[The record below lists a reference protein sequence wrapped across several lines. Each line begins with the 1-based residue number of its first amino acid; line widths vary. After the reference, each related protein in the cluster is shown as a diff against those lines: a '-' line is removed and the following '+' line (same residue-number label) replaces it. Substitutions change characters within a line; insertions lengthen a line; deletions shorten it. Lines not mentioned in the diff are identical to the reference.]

1 MPGAD
6 LVNKLRVGS
15 INFEQLEWYR
25 GCYNPSLLLETGF
38 LFFIRKEWMKMNYE
52 LMYSEMLEKALNGAL
67 SVMEIKA
74 MIEKPNYADQGDLAF
89 PCFQLAKSYRKSP
102 ALIAQEIA
110 PLIQNELIEKVEA
123 NGPYVNCF
131 LNKKLVSK
139 HVIKTVL
146 QQGKDYGNQ
155 SIEGEKTIVIDCSSP
170 NIAKPFSMGHIRS
183 TMIGN
188 SIANIASKNGYKA
201 IKINH
206 LGDWGTQFGKLIVAY
221 KRWGVEEKVKLNPI
235 KELLTLY
242 IKFHEEVEKE
252 PQLEEEARSWFKK
265 LEQKNE
271 EAQELWEWF
280 REESLK
286 EFMMVYD
293 LLGVSFDSFNGEA
306 FYNDKMDRIISLLEE
321 KQLLVE
327 SEGADV
333 VDLSEKELPPCL
345 IRKSDGATLYATRD
359 LAAALY
365 RKETYDFDKAVY
377 VVGGEQALHFTQVF
391 TVLNKMGYEWSKNME
406 HVPFG
411 LILQNGKKM
420 STRKGKIVLLEK
432 VIEEA
437 ISLASQ
443 NISDKNPNLKNKDEV
458 AKMVGV
464 GAIIFQDLK
473 NDRMNNFEFSLEQML
488 KFEGETGP
496 YVQYSIART
505 NSILS
510 KANAPDLTK
519 QEGLNDSYSWEII
532 KLVLEFPNKVK
543 RSFEQFE
550 PSVIAKYTI
559 DLAQSFNK
567 YYGNTHILTK
577 DEQLE
582 SRLALI
588 KVVST
593 VLEEGLRLLGIR
605 APKEM

>member
-1 MPGAD
+1 
-6 LVNKLRVGS
+6 
-15 INFEQLEWYR
+15 
-25 GCYNPSLLLETGF
+25 
-38 LFFIRKEWMKMNYE
+38 MNYE
-52 LMYSEMLEKALNGAL
+52 LLYSEHLEKALNGVL
-67 SVMEIKA
+67 TVGEIISL
-74 MIEKPNYADQGDLAF
+74 IEKPNYADQGDLAF
-89 PCFQLAKSYRKSP
+89 PCFQLAKSLRKSP
-102 ALIAQEIA
+102 IAIAKEIA
-110 PLIQNELIEKVEA
+110 PLIQNELFEKVEA
-123 NGPYVNCF
+123 NGPYINCF
-131 LNKKLVSK
+131 LNKQVVSK
-139 HVIKTVL
+139 QVIENVL
-146 QQGKDYGNQ
+146 HLRNQYGTYTL
-155 SIEGEKTIVIDCSSP
+155 EEEKTIVIDCSSP
-170 NIAKPFSMGHIRS
+170 NIAKPFSMGHLRS
-183 TMIGN
+183 TMIG
-188 SIANIASKNGYKA
+188 SAIGNIAAKNGFKP
-201 IKINH
+201 IKVNH

-221 KRWGVEEKVKLNPI
+221 KLWGNKHAVKENPI
-235 KELLTLY
+235 QELLKLY
-242 IKFHEEVEKE
+242 VKFHEEVESS
-252 PQLEEEARSWFKK
+252 PHLEEEARSWFKQ
-265 LEQKNE
+265 LEEKNE
-271 EAQELWEWF
+271 EALELWKWF

-286 EFMMVYD
+286 EFKLVYD
-293 LLGVSFDSFNGEA
+293 LLGVEFDSFNGEA
-306 FYNDKMDRIISLLEE
+306 FYNDKMDRIINLLEE
-321 KQLLVE
+321 NELLVE

-333 VDLSEKELPPCL
+333 VELTEKELPPCL

-391 TVLNKMGYEWSKNME
+391 TVLNKMGYDWSEKMV

-437 ISLASQ
+437 ISLANQ
-443 NISDKNPNLKNKDEV
+443 NISDKNPTLKNKEEV

-473 NDRMNNFEFSLEQML
+473 NDRMNNIEFSLEQML

-496 YVQYSIART
+496 YIQYSIART
-505 NSILS
+505 NSILE
-510 KANAPDLTK
+510 KAKTQNISIQD
-519 QEGLNDSYSWEII
+519 GLDDPYSWEII
-532 KLVLEFPNKVK
+532 KLIVAFPEKVK

-567 YYGNTHILTK
+567 YYGNTHILT
-577 DEQLE
+577 DDDQLV

-588 KVVST
+588 KAVSI

>member
-1 MPGAD
+1 
-6 LVNKLRVGS
+6 
-15 INFEQLEWYR
+15 
-25 GCYNPSLLLETGF
+25 
-38 LFFIRKEWMKMNYE
+38 MNYVN
-52 LMYSEMLEKALNGAL
+52 MYSEQIEKALNGSL
-67 SVMEIKA
+67 ILTEINSL
-74 MIEKPNYADQGDLAF
+74 IQKPNYADQGDLAF
-89 PCFQLAKSYRKSP
+89 PCFQLAKALKKSP
-102 ALIAQEIA
+102 VIIAKEIA
-110 PLIQNELIEKVEA
+110 PQINHNLIEKVEA

-139 HVIKTVL
+139 QVIELVL
-146 QQGKDYGNQ
+146 GQGKEYGNQ
-155 SIEGEKTIVIDCSSP
+155 VIDEDKTVAIDCSSP
-170 NIAKPFSMGHIRS
+170 NIAKPFSMGHLRS

-188 SIANIASKNGYKA
+188 SIAKIAEKNGYKS

-221 KRWGVEEKVKLNPI
+221 KLWGNQDAVKENPI
-235 KELLTLY
+235 KELLKLY
-242 IKFHEEVEKE
+242 VKFHEEVEKE
-252 PQLEEEARSWFKK
+252 PQLEEEARSWFKQ
-265 LEQKNE
+265 LEEKNE
-271 EAQELWEWF
+271 EALHLWKWF
-280 REESLK
+280 RDESLK
-286 EFMMVYD
+286 EFMLVYD
-293 LLGVSFDSFNGEA
+293 LLGVNFDSFNGEA
-306 FYNDKMDRIISLLEE
+306 FYNDKMERVIELLEQ
-321 KQLLVE
+321 KNLLVE

-333 VDLSEKELPPCL
+333 VELTEKDLPPCL

-377 VVGGEQALHFTQVF
+377 VVGGEQALHFDQVF
-391 TVLNKMGYEWSKNME
+391 TVLNKMGYEWSKDMV

-420 STRKGKIVLLEK
+420 STRKGKIVLLEE

-443 NISDKNPNLKNKDEV
+443 NIAEKNPTLKNKEEV

-473 NDRMNNFEFSLEQML
+473 NDRMNNIEFSLDQML

-505 NSILS
+505 NSILD
-510 KANAPDLTK
+510 KAASQDLNK
-519 QEGLNDSYSWEII
+519 QDGLDDSYSWDII
-532 KLVLEFPNKVK
+532 KHILEFPNKVT

-567 YYGNTHILTK
+567 YYGNIHILTN

-588 KVVST
+588 KVVSI

>member
-1 MPGAD
+1 
-6 LVNKLRVGS
+6 
-15 INFEQLEWYR
+15 
-25 GCYNPSLLLETGF
+25 
-38 LFFIRKEWMKMNYE
+38 MNYE
-52 LMYSEMLEKALNGAL
+52 LLYSEHLEKALNGVLNKIEINAL
-67 SVMEIKA
+67 
-74 MIEKPNYADQGDLAF
+74 IEKPHYADQGDLAF
-89 PCFQLAKSYRKSP
+89 PCFQLAKSLRKSP
-102 ALIAQEIA
+102 VSIAQEIA
-110 PLIQNELIEKVEA
+110 PLIQHELFAKVEA

-131 LNKKLVSK
+131 LNKKIVSK
-139 HVIKTVL
+139 HIIETVL
-146 QQGKDYGNQ
+146 NKGKDYGNQ
-155 SIEGEKTIVIDCSSP
+155 VTDEEKTIVIDCSSP

-188 SIANIASKNGYKA
+188 AIGNIAQKNGYNA

-252 PQLEEEARSWFKK
+252 PELEEEARSWFKK
-265 LEQKNE
+265 LEEKNE

-306 FYNDKMDRIISLLEE
+306 FYNDKMDRIITLLEE
-321 KQLLVE
+321 KNLLVE
-327 SEGADV
+327 SEGAEV
-333 VDLSEKELPPCL
+333 VDLSEIELPPCL

-359 LAAALY
+359 LAAAIY
-365 RKETYDFDKAVY
+365 RKETYDFDRAVY

-437 ISLASQ
+437 INLANQ

-496 YVQYSIART
+496 YVQYSIVRT
-505 NSILS
+505 NSILE
-510 KANAPDLTK
+510 KANITDFQN
-519 QEGLNDSYSWEII
+519 QEGLHDEYSWEII
-532 KLVLEFPNKVK
+532 KNIQAFPDKVR
-543 RSFEQFE
+543 RSFEQNE

-559 DLAQSFNK
+559 DLAQAFNK
-567 YYGNTHILTK
+567 YYGNTHILTE
-577 DEQLE
+577 DDQLV

-588 KVVST
+588 KAVSI

>member
-1 MPGAD
+1 
-6 LVNKLRVGS
+6 
-15 INFEQLEWYR
+15 
-25 GCYNPSLLLETGF
+25 
-38 LFFIRKEWMKMNYE
+38 MNYVN
-52 LMYSEMLEKALNGAL
+52 LYSEQIEKALNGAL
-67 SVMEIKA
+67 TITEINA
-74 MIEKPNYADQGDLAF
+74 LIEKPNYADQGDLAF
-89 PCFQLAKSYRKSP
+89 PCFQLAKALRKSP
-102 ALIAQEIA
+102 VMIANEVA
-110 PLIQNELIEKVEA
+110 PLIKHELIEKVEA

-139 HVIKTVL
+139 QVIDLVL
-146 QQGKDYGNQ
+146 SQGKEYGNQ
-155 SIEGEKTIVIDCSSP
+155 IDGNEKTVAIDCSSP
-170 NIAKPFSMGHIRS
+170 NIAKPFSMGHLRS

-188 SIANIASKNGYKA
+188 SIAKIAEKNGYKA
-201 IKINH
+201 VKINH

-221 KRWGVEEKVKLNPI
+221 KLWGNQDAVKENPI
-235 KELLTLY
+235 KELLKLY

-252 PQLEEEARSWFKK
+252 PQLEEDARSWFKQ
-265 LEQKNE
+265 LEEKNE
-271 EAQELWEWF
+271 EALHLWKWF

-286 EFMMVYD
+286 EFMLVYD
-293 LLGVSFDSFNGEA
+293 LLGVNFDNFNGEA
-306 FYNDKMDRIISLLEE
+306 FYNDKMDRIIDLLEQ
-321 KQLLVE
+321 KNLLVE

-333 VDLSEKELPPCL
+333 VELTEKDLPPCL

-377 VVGGEQALHFTQVF
+377 VVGGEQALHFEQVF
-391 TVLNKMGYEWSKNME
+391 TVLNKMGYEWSKDMV

-420 STRKGKIVLLEK
+420 STRKGKIVLLEE

-443 NISDKNPNLKNKDEV
+443 NIADKNPTLKNKEEV
-458 AKMVGV
+458 ARMVGV

-473 NDRMNNFEFSLEQML
+473 NDRMNNIEFSLEQML

-505 NSILS
+505 NSILE
-510 KANAPDLTK
+510 KATSYDVNK
-519 QEGLNDSYSWEII
+519 QEGLDDSYSWDII
-532 KLVLEFPNKVK
+532 KQILEFPNKVS

-567 YYGNTHILTK
+567 YYGNTHILTN
-577 DEQLE
+577 DDQLE

-588 KVVST
+588 KVVS
-593 VLEEGLRLLGIR
+593 VILEEGLRLLGIR

>member
-1 MPGAD
+1 
-6 LVNKLRVGS
+6 
-15 INFEQLEWYR
+15 
-25 GCYNPSLLLETGF
+25 
-38 LFFIRKEWMKMNYE
+38 MNYE
-52 LMYSEMLEKALNGAL
+52 LLYSEYLEKALNGAL
-67 SVMEIKA
+67 NKVEINA
-74 MIEKPNYADQGDLAF
+74 LIEKPHYADQGDLAF
-89 PCFQLAKSYRKSP
+89 PCFQLAKSLRKSP
-102 ALIAQEIA
+102 VSIAQEIA
-110 PLIQNELIEKVEA
+110 QLIQHELFEKVEA

-131 LNKKLVSK
+131 LNKKIVSK
-139 HVIKTVL
+139 HIIETVL
-146 QQGKDYGNQ
+146 SEGKDFGNHFTD
-155 SIEGEKTIVIDCSSP
+155 EEKTIVIDCSSP

-188 SIANIASKNGYKA
+188 AIGNIAQKNGYKA

-221 KRWGVEEKVKLNPI
+221 KRWGIEEKVKLNPI

-242 IKFHEEVEKE
+242 VKFHEEVEKE

-265 LEQKNE
+265 LEEKNE
-271 EAQELWEWF
+271 EAQELWDWF

-306 FYNDKMDRIISLLEE
+306 FYNDKMDRIITILEE
-321 KQLLVE
+321 KKLLVE
-327 SEGADV
+327 SEGAEV
-333 VDLSEKELPPCL
+333 VDLSEIELPPCL

-359 LAAALY
+359 LAAAIY

-437 ISLASQ
+437 ISLANK
-443 NISDKNPNLKNKDEV
+443 NITDKNPNLKNKDEV
-458 AKMVGV
+458 AEMVGV

-496 YVQYSIART
+496 YVQYSIVRT
-505 NSILS
+505 NSILE
-510 KANAPDLTK
+510 KANVTEFHHQD
-519 QEGLNDSYSWEII
+519 GLHDEYSWEII
-532 KLVLEFPNKVK
+532 KNIQAFPDKVK
-543 RSFEQFE
+543 RSFEQNE

-559 DLAQSFNK
+559 DLAQAFNK
-567 YYGNTHILTK
+567 YYGNTHILT
-577 DEQLE
+577 DDQQLI

-588 KVVST
+588 KAVSI

>member
-1 MPGAD
+1 
-6 LVNKLRVGS
+6 
-15 INFEQLEWYR
+15 
-25 GCYNPSLLLETGF
+25 
-38 LFFIRKEWMKMNYE
+38 MNYVN
-52 LMYSEMLEKALNGAL
+52 MYSEQLEKALNGSL
-67 SVMEIKA
+67 TLTEINSL
-74 MIEKPNYADQGDLAF
+74 IEKPNYADQGDLAF
-89 PCFQLAKSYRKSP
+89 PCFQLAKALKKSP
-102 ALIAQEIA
+102 VMIAKEIA
-110 PLIQNELIEKVEA
+110 PQINHNLIEKVEA

-139 HVIKTVL
+139 QVIEFVL
-146 QQGKDYGNQ
+146 SQGKEYGNQ
-155 SIEGEKTIVIDCSSP
+155 IIGEDKTVAIDCSSP
-170 NIAKPFSMGHIRS
+170 NIAKPFSMGHLRS

-188 SIANIASKNGYKA
+188 SIAKIAEKNGYKS

-221 KRWGVEEKVKLNPI
+221 KLWGNQDAVKENPI
-235 KELLTLY
+235 KELLKLY
-242 IKFHEEVEKE
+242 VKFHEEVEKE
-252 PQLEEEARSWFKK
+252 PQLEEEARSWFKQ
-265 LEQKNE
+265 LEEKNE
-271 EAQELWEWF
+271 EALHLWKWF
-280 REESLK
+280 RDESLK
-286 EFMMVYD
+286 EFMLVYD
-293 LLGVSFDSFNGEA
+293 LLGVNFDSFNGEA
-306 FYNDKMDRIISLLEE
+306 FYNDKMERIIELLEQ
-321 KQLLVE
+321 KNLLVE

-333 VDLSEKELPPCL
+333 VELTEKELPPCL

-377 VVGGEQALHFTQVF
+377 VVGGEQALHFEQVF
-391 TVLNKMGYEWSKNME
+391 TVLNKMGYEWSKDMV

-420 STRKGKIVLLEK
+420 STRKGKIVLLEE

-443 NISDKNPNLKNKDEV
+443 NIAEKNPTLKNKEEV

-473 NDRMNNFEFSLEQML
+473 NDRMNNIEFSLDQML

-505 NSILS
+505 NSILD
-510 KANAPDLTK
+510 KAASQDLNN
-519 QEGLNDSYSWEII
+519 QDGLDDSYSWDMI
-532 KLVLEFPNKVK
+532 KHILEFPNKVT

-559 DLAQSFNK
+559 DLAQSFSK
-567 YYGNTHILTK
+567 YYGNTHILTN
-577 DEQLE
+577 DDQLE

-588 KVVST
+588 KVVSI

>member
-1 MPGAD
+1 
-6 LVNKLRVGS
+6 
-15 INFEQLEWYR
+15 
-25 GCYNPSLLLETGF
+25 
-38 LFFIRKEWMKMNYE
+38 
-52 LMYSEMLEKALNGAL
+52 MYSEQIEKALNGSL
-67 SVMEIKA
+67 ILTEINSL
-74 MIEKPNYADQGDLAF
+74 IQKPNYADQGDLAF
-89 PCFQLAKSYRKSP
+89 PCFQLAKALKKSP
-102 ALIAQEIA
+102 VIIAKEIA
-110 PLIQNELIEKVEA
+110 PQINHNLIEKVEA

-139 HVIKTVL
+139 QVIELVL
-146 QQGKDYGNQ
+146 GQGKEYGNQ
-155 SIEGEKTIVIDCSSP
+155 VIDEDKTVAIDCSSP
-170 NIAKPFSMGHIRS
+170 NIAKPFSMGHLRS

-188 SIANIASKNGYKA
+188 SIAKIAEKNGYKS

-221 KRWGVEEKVKLNPI
+221 KLWGNQDAVKENPI
-235 KELLTLY
+235 KELLKLY
-242 IKFHEEVEKE
+242 VKFHEEVEKE
-252 PQLEEEARSWFKK
+252 PQLEEEARSWFKQ
-265 LEQKNE
+265 LEEKNE
-271 EAQELWEWF
+271 EALHLWKWF
-280 REESLK
+280 RDESLK
-286 EFMMVYD
+286 EFMLVYD
-293 LLGVSFDSFNGEA
+293 LLGVNFDSFNGEA
-306 FYNDKMDRIISLLEE
+306 FYNDKMERVIELLEQ
-321 KQLLVE
+321 KNLLVE

-333 VDLSEKELPPCL
+333 VELTEKDLPPCL

-377 VVGGEQALHFTQVF
+377 VVGGEQALHFDQVF
-391 TVLNKMGYEWSKNME
+391 TVLNKMGYEWSKDMV

-420 STRKGKIVLLEK
+420 STRKGKIVLLEE

-443 NISDKNPNLKNKDEV
+443 NIAEKNPTLKNKEEV

-473 NDRMNNFEFSLEQML
+473 NDRMNNIEFSLDQML

-505 NSILS
+505 NSILD
-510 KANAPDLTK
+510 KAASQDLNK
-519 QEGLNDSYSWEII
+519 QDGLDDSYSWDII
-532 KLVLEFPNKVK
+532 KHILEFPNKVT

-567 YYGNTHILTK
+567 YYGNIHILTN

-588 KVVST
+588 KVVSI

>member
-1 MPGAD
+1 
-6 LVNKLRVGS
+6 
-15 INFEQLEWYR
+15 
-25 GCYNPSLLLETGF
+25 
-38 LFFIRKEWMKMNYE
+38 MNYE
-52 LMYSEMLEKALNGAL
+52 LLYSEHLEKALNGAL
-67 SVMEIKA
+67 NKIEIRA
-74 MIEKPNYADQGDLAF
+74 LIEKPHYADQGDLAF
-89 PCFQLAKSYRKSP
+89 PCFQLAKSLRKSP
-102 ALIAQEIA
+102 VSISQEIA
-110 PLIQNELIEKVEA
+110 PLIQHELFEKVEA

-131 LNKKLVSK
+131 LNKKIVSK
-139 HVIKTVL
+139 HIIETVL
-146 QQGKDYGNQ
+146 NKGKDFGNQ
-155 SIEGEKTIVIDCSSP
+155 VTDDEKTIVIDCSSP

-188 SIANIASKNGYKA
+188 AIGNIAQKNGYKA

-265 LEQKNE
+265 LEEKNE

-286 EFMMVYD
+286 EFKMVYD

-306 FYNDKMDRIISLLEE
+306 FYNDKMDRIITLLEE
-321 KQLLVE
+321 KKLLVE
-327 SEGADV
+327 SEGAEV
-333 VDLSEKELPPCL
+333 VDLSEIELPPCL

-437 ISLASQ
+437 ISLANQ

-496 YVQYSIART
+496 YVQYSIVRT
-505 NSILS
+505 NSILE
-510 KANAPDLTK
+510 KADVTDFHH
-519 QEGLNDSYSWEII
+519 QVGLHDEYSWDII
-532 KLVLEFPNKVK
+532 KNIQAFPDKVK
-543 RSFEQFE
+543 RSFEQNE

-577 DEQLE
+577 DDQLV

-588 KVVST
+588 KAVSI

>member
-1 MPGAD
+1 
-6 LVNKLRVGS
+6 
-15 INFEQLEWYR
+15 
-25 GCYNPSLLLETGF
+25 
-38 LFFIRKEWMKMNYE
+38 MNYVN
-52 LMYSEMLEKALNGAL
+52 MYSEQIEKALNGSL
-67 SVMEIKA
+67 TLTEINSL
-74 MIEKPNYADQGDLAF
+74 IEKPHYADQGDLAF
-89 PCFQLAKSYRKSP
+89 PCFQLAKALKKSP
-102 ALIAQEIA
+102 VIIAKEIA
-110 PLIQNELIEKVEA
+110 PQINHVLIEKVEA

-139 HVIKTVL
+139 QVIELVLGQGKAYGNRNQVIGEDKTVA
-146 QQGKDYGNQ
+146 
-155 SIEGEKTIVIDCSSP
+155 IDCSSP
-170 NIAKPFSMGHIRS
+170 NIAKPFSMGHLRS

-188 SIANIASKNGYKA
+188 SIAKIAEKNGYKS

-221 KRWGVEEKVKLNPI
+221 KLWGNQDAVKENPI
-235 KELLTLY
+235 KELLKLY
-242 IKFHEEVEKE
+242 VKFHEEVEKE
-252 PQLEEEARSWFKK
+252 PQLEEEARSWFKQ
-265 LEQKNE
+265 LEEKNE
-271 EAQELWEWF
+271 EALHLWKWF
-280 REESLK
+280 RDESLK
-286 EFMMVYD
+286 EFMLVYD
-293 LLGVSFDSFNGEA
+293 LLGVNFDSFNGEA
-306 FYNDKMDRIISLLEE
+306 FYNDKMERIIELLEQ
-321 KQLLVE
+321 KNLLVE

-333 VDLSEKELPPCL
+333 VELTEKELPPCL

-377 VVGGEQALHFTQVF
+377 VVGGEQALHFDQVF
-391 TVLNKMGYEWSKNME
+391 TVLKKMGYEWANEMV

-420 STRKGKIVLLEK
+420 STRKGKIVLLEE

-443 NISDKNPNLKNKDEV
+443 NIAEKNPTLKNKEEV

-473 NDRMNNFEFSLEQML
+473 NDRMNNIEFSLDQML

-505 NSILS
+505 NSILD
-510 KANAPDLTK
+510 KASSQALNK
-519 QEGLNDSYSWEII
+519 QDGLDDSYSWDII
-532 KLVLEFPNKVK
+532 KHILEFPNKVT

-567 YYGNTHILTK
+567 YYGNTHILTT
-577 DEQLE
+577 DDQLE

-588 KVVST
+588 KVVSI

>member
-1 MPGAD
+1 
-6 LVNKLRVGS
+6 
-15 INFEQLEWYR
+15 
-25 GCYNPSLLLETGF
+25 
-38 LFFIRKEWMKMNYE
+38 MNYE
-52 LMYSEMLEKALNGAL
+52 LLYSEHLEKALNGTFNKI
-67 SVMEIKA
+67 EINGL
-74 MIEKPNYADQGDLAF
+74 IEKPHYADQGDLAF
-89 PCFQLAKSYRKSP
+89 PCFQLAKSLRKSP
-102 ALIAQEIA
+102 VSIAQEIA
-110 PLIQNELIEKVEA
+110 PLIQHELFEKVEA

-131 LNKKLVSK
+131 LNKKIVSK
-139 HVIKTVL
+139 HVIETVL
-146 QQGKDYGNQ
+146 NKGKDFGNQ
-155 SIEGEKTIVIDCSSP
+155 VTDEEKTIVIDCSSP

-188 SIANIASKNGYKA
+188 AIGNIAQKYGYKA

-265 LEQKNE
+265 LEEKNE

-306 FYNDKMDRIISLLEE
+306 FYNDKMDRIITLLEE
-321 KQLLVE
+321 KKLLVE
-327 SEGADV
+327 SDGAEV
-333 VDLSEKELPPCL
+333 VDLSEIELPPCL

-365 RKETYDFDKAVY
+365 RKETYDFDKVVY

-406 HVPFG
+406 HIPFG

-437 ISLASQ
+437 ISLANQ

-473 NDRMNNFEFSLEQML
+473 NDRMNNFEFSLDQML

-496 YVQYSIART
+496 YVQYSIVRT
-505 NSILS
+505 NSILE
-510 KANAPDLTK
+510 KANVTEFHNQD
-519 QEGLNDSYSWEII
+519 GLHDEYSWEII
-532 KLVLEFPNKVK
+532 KNIQAFPEKVK
-543 RSFEQFE
+543 RSFEQNE

-559 DLAQSFNK
+559 DLAQAFNK
-567 YYGNTHILTK
+567 YYGNTHILTD
-577 DEQLE
+577 DEQLIN
-582 SRLALI
+582 RLALI
-588 KVVST
+588 KAVSI

>member
-1 MPGAD
+1 
-6 LVNKLRVGS
+6 
-15 INFEQLEWYR
+15 
-25 GCYNPSLLLETGF
+25 
-38 LFFIRKEWMKMNYE
+38 MNYVN
-52 LMYSEMLEKALNGAL
+52 MYSEQIEKALNGSL
-67 SVMEIKA
+67 TLTEINSL
-74 MIEKPNYADQGDLAF
+74 IEKPHYADQGDLAF
-89 PCFQLAKSYRKSP
+89 PCFQLAKALKKSP
-102 ALIAQEIA
+102 VIIAKEIA
-110 PLIQNELIEKVEA
+110 SLINHDLIEKVEA

-139 HVIKTVL
+139 QVIELVL
-146 QQGKDYGNQ
+146 GQGKEYGNQ
-155 SIEGEKTIVIDCSSP
+155 VIGEDKTVAIDCSSP
-170 NIAKPFSMGHIRS
+170 NIAKPFSMGHLRS

-188 SIANIASKNGYKA
+188 SIAKIAEKNGYKS

-221 KRWGVEEKVKLNPI
+221 KLWGNQDAVKENPI
-235 KELLTLY
+235 KELLKLY
-242 IKFHEEVEKE
+242 VKFHEEVEKE
-252 PQLEEEARSWFKK
+252 PQLEEEARSWFKQ
-265 LEQKNE
+265 LEEKNE
-271 EAQELWEWF
+271 EALHLWKWF
-280 REESLK
+280 RDESLK
-286 EFMMVYD
+286 EFMLVYD
-293 LLGVSFDSFNGEA
+293 LLGVNFDSFNGEA
-306 FYNDKMDRIISLLEE
+306 FYNDKMERIIELLEQ
-321 KQLLVE
+321 KNLLVE

-333 VDLSEKELPPCL
+333 VELTEKELPPCL

-377 VVGGEQALHFTQVF
+377 VVGGEQALHFDQVF
-391 TVLNKMGYEWSKNME
+391 TVLKKMGYEWANEMV

-420 STRKGKIVLLEK
+420 STRKGKIVLLEE

-443 NISDKNPNLKNKDEV
+443 NIAEKNPTLKNKEEV

-473 NDRMNNFEFSLEQML
+473 NDRMNNIEFSLDQML

-505 NSILS
+505 NSILD
-510 KANAPDLTK
+510 KASSQALNK
-519 QEGLNDSYSWEII
+519 QDGLDDSYSWDII
-532 KLVLEFPNKVK
+532 KHILEFPNKVT

-567 YYGNTHILTK
+567 YYGNTHILTT
-577 DEQLE
+577 DDQLE

-588 KVVST
+588 KVVSI

>member
-1 MPGAD
+1 
-6 LVNKLRVGS
+6 
-15 INFEQLEWYR
+15 
-25 GCYNPSLLLETGF
+25 
-38 LFFIRKEWMKMNYE
+38 MNYE
-52 LMYSEMLEKALNGAL
+52 LLYSEHLEKALNGAL
-67 SVMEIKA
+67 TKTEISEL
-74 MIEKPNYADQGDLAF
+74 IEKPHYADQGDLAF
-89 PCFQLAKSYRKSP
+89 PCFQLAKSLRKSP
-102 ALIAQEIA
+102 VSIAQEVA
-110 PLIQNELIEKVEA
+110 PLIHHELFEKVEA

-131 LNKKLVSK
+131 LNKKIVSK
-139 HVIKTVL
+139 HIIETVL
-146 QQGKDYGNQ
+146 NNGKDFG
-155 SIEGEKTIVIDCSSP
+155 SHVTDEEKTIVIDCSSP

-188 SIANIASKNGYKA
+188 AIGNIAQKNGYKA

-242 IKFHEEVEKE
+242 IKFHEEVENE

-265 LEQKNE
+265 LEEKNE

-306 FYNDKMDRIISLLEE
+306 FYNDKMDRIITLLEE
-321 KQLLVE
+321 KKLLVE
-327 SEGADV
+327 SEGAEV
-333 VDLSEKELPPCL
+333 VDLSEIELPPCL

-391 TVLNKMGYEWSKNME
+391 TVLNKMGYDWSKNME

-437 ISLASQ
+437 ISLANQ
-443 NISDKNPNLKNKDEV
+443 NITDKNPNLKNKDEV

-496 YVQYSIART
+496 YVQYSIVRT
-505 NSILS
+505 NSILE
-510 KANAPDLTK
+510 KAKVTEFQNQD
-519 QEGLNDSYSWEII
+519 GLHDEYSWEII
-532 KLVLEFPNKVK
+532 KSIQAFPDKVK
-543 RSFEQFE
+543 RSFEQNE

-559 DLAQSFNK
+559 DLAQAFNK

-577 DEQLE
+577 DDQLE

-588 KVVST
+588 KAVSI